1 MASDP
6 GTDPGTGQGTGQ
18 GTGPAS
24 GPPRKGRRPPLFS
37 PEDRRNIRWFW
48 ETYLRRSVP
57 ALILVL
63 GMIVVQGLVYQQFLR
78 LTESGLRTIFDNGSF
93 RDILVVCAFVFV
105 LFGVR
110 GAISYAVPRISTWL
124 AARAVRQLRDDMVDR
139 YLQQDLAFYDRTRS
153 GDILLR
159 LVNQAQQLAAF
170 VGQQTMNAARDF
182 ATIAIVS
189 AYLAWREPI
198 LFAVTLLLLP
208 ALVGIMHM
216 VSAQIKRVQSES
228 QAATSAFMN
237 TIDEMTA
244 GMRTVKLSGQEPFER
259 ERLAARTAE
268 MSDMMVRLQAAQAL
282 VLPAI
287 DLASAVVYVLVIGG
301 GGYMVLATDRGTD
314 GAAIIA
320 FLLGLVLIFDPA
332 RHLVQFLARVQQG
345 LVMLSSVRDV
355 FEFRPTVVDKPDATD
370 TFDTAGEIRFD
381 GVRFAYA
388 PDQPLFDGLDV
399 SFPGGRT
406 TAIVGATGSGKTTIL
421 SLLARLYEVG
431 DGRITIGGT
440 DVRDIR
446 IAALRGAMSVVAQ
459 DVVIFDASLTQNI
472 RYVRPDATDAEVR
485 AAAEAAEIA
494 DLIDARGDAPVG
506 PKGSQLSGGQ
516 RQRIAIARAFLR
528 DRPIVLLDEAT
539 SALDQRT
546 EERVRRALDRL
557 TAGRTTLI
565 VAHKL
570 AAVTRAD
577 RIILLDHGRVAEQG
591 THAELLAL
599 GGLYAAMYAAQK
611 DGYV

>member
-1 MASDP
+1 VASDP
-6 GTDPGTGQGTGQ
+6 VTAPQGK
-18 GTGPAS
+18 P
-24 GPPRKGRRPPLFS
+24 RRPPLFS

-48 ETYLRRSVP
+48 DSYLRRSVP

-63 GMIVVQGLVYQQFLR
+63 AMIVVQGLVYQQFLR
-78 LTESGLRTIFDNGSF
+78 LTEDGLRTIFDDGSF
-93 RDILVVCAFVFV
+93 GDILVVCAFVFL

-110 GAISYAVPRISTWL
+110 GGISYAVPRISTWL
-124 AARAVRQLRDDMVDR
+124 AARAVRQLRDDMIDR
-139 YLQQDLAFYDRTRS
+139 YLQQDQAFFDRTRS

-159 LVNQAQQLAAF
+159 LVNQAQELANF
-170 VGQQTMNAARDF
+170 VGQQTMNAGRDF
-182 ATIAIVS
+182 ATIVIVS

-198 LFAVTLLLLP
+198 LFSITLVLLP
-208 ALVGIMHM
+208 ALVGIMHL
-216 VSAQIKRVQSES
+216 VSARIKRVQAEA
-228 QAATSAFMN
+228 QDAFGAYMN
-237 TIDEMTA
+237 TIDEMTT
-244 GMRTVKLSGQEPFER
+244 GMRTVKLSGQEAFER
-259 ERLAARTAE
+259 DRLAARTTE
-268 MSDMMVRLQAAQAL
+268 MSDLMVRLQAAQAL
-282 VLPAI
+282 VLPSI

-332 RHLVQFLARVQQG
+332 RHLVQFLARIQAS
-345 LVMLSSVRDV
+345 LVLLTSIRSV
-355 FEFRPTVVDKPDATD
+355 FHLQPTVTD
-370 TFDTAGEIRFD
+370 RPGAADSFDTAGDIRFD
-381 GVRFAYA
+381 GVRFAYSA
-388 PDQPLFDGLDV
+388 DQPLFDGLDLA
-399 SFPGGRT
+399 FAGGRT
-406 TAIVGATGSGKTTIL
+406 TAIVGATGSGKTTVL
-421 SLLARLYEVG
+421 SLLARLYEVE

-459 DVVIFDASLTQNI
+459 DVVIFDASLTENI
-472 RYVRPDATDAEVR
+472 RYVRPEATDAEVR

-570 AAVTRAD
+570 ASVTQAD
-577 RIILLDHGRVAEQG
+577 RIVLLDRGRVTEQG
-591 THAELLAL
+591 THAELLAQ

-611 DGYV
+611 DGYA

>member
-1 MASDP
+1 VASDP
-6 GTDPGTGQGTGQ
+6 VTAPQGK
-18 GTGPAS
+18 
-24 GPPRKGRRPPLFS
+24 PRRQPLFS

-48 ETYLRRSVP
+48 DTYLRRSVP

-93 RDILVVCAFVFV
+93 RDILVVCAFVFL
-105 LFGVR
+105 LFAVR

-139 YLQQDLAFYDRTRS
+139 YLQQDMAFYDRTRTGS
-153 GDILLR
+153 VILR
-159 LVNQAQQLAAF
+159 LVSQAQQLANF

-182 ATIAIVS
+182 STILIVS

-198 LFAVTLLLLP
+198 LFSVTLLLLP
-208 ALVGIMHM
+208 ALVGIMHL
-216 VSAQIKRVQSES
+216 VSARIKRVQAES
-228 QAATSAFMN
+228 QSAMSAYMN
-237 TIDEMTA
+237 TIEEMTT
-244 GMRTVKLSGQEPFER
+244 GMRTVKLSGQEQFER
-259 ERLAARTAE
+259 ERLAERTTE
-268 MSDMMVRLQAAQAL
+268 MSDLMVRLQAAQAL
-282 VLPAI
+282 VLPSI

-332 RHLVQFLARVQQG
+332 RHLVQFLARIQAS
-345 LVMLSSVRDV
+345 LVILASVRSV
-355 FEFRPTVVDKPDATD
+355 FDLQPTVVDKPDATD
-370 TFDTAGEIRFD
+370 SFNTAGDIRFD
-381 GVRFAYA
+381 TVRFAYS
-388 PDQPLFDGLDV
+388 PDQPLFHGLDLT
-399 SFPGGRT
+399 FRGGRR

-421 SLLARLYEVG
+421 SLLARLYEVE

-446 IAALRGAMSVVAQ
+446 IAALRGALSVVAQ
-459 DVVIFDASLTQNI
+459 DVVIFDASLTENI

-557 TAGRTTLI
+557 SAGRTTLI

-570 AAVTRAD
+570 ASVTDAD
-577 RIILLDHGRVAEQG
+577 RIVLLDRGRVAEQG
-591 THAELLAL
+591 SHAELLAL

-611 DGYV
+611 DGYA

>member
-1 MASDP
+1 VTAP
-6 GTDPGTGQGTGQ
+6 QGK
-18 GTGPAS
+18 P
-24 GPPRKGRRPPLFS
+24 RRPPLFS

-48 ETYLRRSVP
+48 DSYLRRSVP

-63 GMIVVQGLVYQQFLR
+63 AMIVVQGLVYQQFLR
-78 LTESGLRTIFDNGSF
+78 LTEDGLRTIFDDGSF
-93 RDILVVCAFVFV
+93 GDILVVCAFVFL

-124 AARAVRQLRDDMVDR
+124 AARAVRQLRDDMIDR
-139 YLQQDLAFYDRTRS
+139 YLQQDQAFFDRTRS

-159 LVNQAQQLAAF
+159 LVNQAQELANF
-170 VGQQTMNAARDF
+170 VGQQTMNAGRDF
-182 ATIAIVS
+182 ATIVIVS

-198 LFAVTLLLLP
+198 LFSITLVLLP
-208 ALVGIMHM
+208 ALVGIMHL
-216 VSAQIKRVQSES
+216 VSARIKRVQAEA
-228 QAATSAFMN
+228 QDAFGAYMN
-237 TIDEMTA
+237 TIDEMTT
-244 GMRTVKLSGQEPFER
+244 GMRTVKLSGQEAFER
-259 ERLAARTAE
+259 DRLAARTTE
-268 MSDMMVRLQAAQAL
+268 MSDLMVRLQAAQAL
-282 VLPAI
+282 VLPSI

-332 RHLVQFLARVQQG
+332 RHLVQFLARIQAS
-345 LVMLSSVRDV
+345 LVLLTSIRSVFDLQ
-355 FEFRPTVVDKPDATD
+355 PTVTDRPGATEA
-370 TFDTAGEIRFD
+370 FDTAGDIRFD
-381 GVRFAYA
+381 GVRFAYSA
-388 PDQPLFDGLDV
+388 DQPLFDGLDLA
-399 SFPGGRT
+399 FAGGRT
-406 TAIVGATGSGKTTIL
+406 TAIVGATGSGKTTVL
-421 SLLARLYEVG
+421 SLLARLYEVE

-446 IAALRGAMSVVAQ
+446 ISALRGAMSVVAQ
-459 DVVIFDASLTQNI
+459 DVVIFDASLTENI

-570 AAVTRAD
+570 ASVTQAD
-577 RIILLDHGRVAEQG
+577 RIVLLDRGRVTEQG
-591 THAELLAL
+591 SHAELLAH

-611 DGYV
+611 DGYA